1 MSSTST
7 AQGLKNLRRFCC
19 TLRPSMGRSFVANGR
34 RTLGP
39 LDSLRSFV
47 MGAALTFG
55 SLTVLGSGLGCA
67 KIESRDLIR
76 EGNSLYKEGK
86 FPEAIEKFDIAEQ
99 LEPDGVTLFWNRAC
113 AAESQVMRMKEPEQR
128 EGRREYADMALR
140 DFQTW
145 YDRLEVKTDAEEA
158 LLLEHR
164 LNILHADERCDDLLT
179 YWFEKQRADPRNENI
194 YSAIIRQY
202 EECGDEAKVA
212 EWYEKRTED
221 FPESVKAWHAL
232 AIRHFDPL
240 WPEPESGLPYNEAL
254 PPAERIK
261 IADEVLALLDKAL
274 AIDAK
279 FRDAYVWR
287 SMAYTQR
294 MNARLIIDDPE
305 LPEEMI
311 EAILAREDSML
322 AWKQQK
328 AVCDLDQLPDCPTSG
343 PMPEGPCCPP
353 PPLSPQ
359 EQAED
364 AARKIEI
371 ETEMNAPPEPEP
383 EKKKKGKRKR

>member
-1 MSSTST
+1 
-7 AQGLKNLRRFCC
+7 
-19 TLRPSMGRSFVANGR
+19 MGRSFVANGR
-34 RTLGP
+34 RTVA
-39 LDSLRSFV
+39 SLV
-47 MGAALTFG
+47 VGTLLAVG
-55 SLTVLGSGLGCA
+55 SLSTLGCA

-76 EGNSLYKEGK
+76 EGNSLYKDSK
-86 FPEAIEKFDIAEQ
+86 FVEAIEKYDAAEQ

-113 AAESQVMRMKEPEQR
+113 AAESQVLRMKEPEQR
-128 EGRREYADMALR
+128 EDRRQYADMALR

-145 YDRLEVKTDAEEA
+145 YDRLEVKEEADAET
-158 LLLEHR
+158 LEQHR
-164 LNILHADERCDDLLT
+164 LNVLNADERCDDLLT

-202 EECGDEAKVA
+202 DECGDEGKVA
-212 EWYEKRTED
+212 EWYVKRTED

-232 AIRHFDPL
+232 AIRKFDPL
-240 WPEPESGLPYNEAL
+240 WPEPESGLPYNETI

-261 IADEVLALLDKAL
+261 IADDVLGTLDKAL
-274 AIDAK
+274 AIDSR

-294 MNARLIIDDPE
+294 MNARLVVEEPE
-305 LPEEMI
+305 MPEEMI

-328 AVCDLDQLPDCPTSG
+328 AVCDLDEIPDCPASG

-353 PPLSPQ
+353 PPLTTT

-371 ETEMNAPPEPEP
+371 EAALAAPPEPE
-383 EKKKKGKRKR
+383 EDKKKKKKGKRKR